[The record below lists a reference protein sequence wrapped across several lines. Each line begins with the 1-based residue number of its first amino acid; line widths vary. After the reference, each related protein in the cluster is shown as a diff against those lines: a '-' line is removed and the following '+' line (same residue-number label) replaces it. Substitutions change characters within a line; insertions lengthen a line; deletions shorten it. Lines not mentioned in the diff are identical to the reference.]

1 MFKWIK
7 YALIILQSDITNR
20 TVVNFFGG
28 TYVVAGNVVR
38 RIR

>member
-7 YALIILQSDITNR
+7 YAAIILQSVIQQK

-28 TYVVAGNVVR
+28 TYVVAKNIVR

>member
-7 YALIILQSDITNR
+7 YPLIIIQSEIQQKS
-20 TVVNFFGG
+20 VVNFFGG
-28 TYVVAGNVVR
+28 TYVVAGNFVR